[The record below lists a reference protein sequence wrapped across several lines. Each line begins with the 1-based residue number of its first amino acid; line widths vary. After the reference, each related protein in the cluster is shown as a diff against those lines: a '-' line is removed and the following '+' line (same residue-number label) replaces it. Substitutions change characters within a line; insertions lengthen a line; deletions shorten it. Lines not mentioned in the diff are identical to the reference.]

1 LERQTRKQTHDEI
14 YNFSN
19 TGTSTFKETLLGER
33 VTEQR
38 AEPMHHLLH
47 HSTLC
52 RRHLDKIGEGKI
64 NCTT

>member
-38 AEPMHHLLH
+38 AEPMQ
-47 HSTLC
+47 
-52 RRHLDKIGEGKI
+52 HLDYAKDILIKIGEGKI
-64 NCTT
+64 ICTT